1 MLVLK
6 AVNYPRGCPLGMNDS
21 TGIKHSASCGQRD
34 FAKRWPRLELSIQET
49 TVARTATTMSSRRK
63 QIRYPLKASVFYR
76 WIDQAGL
83 QREAKGRTRDLS
95 EAGAYVFSHHCPN
108 EGDFVELT
116 FRLIALRQ
124 QHIPGNEDF
133 DMNGRVVR
141 VDRSARAGAHAGF
154 AVKSRENVAA
164 RESSDLLLGG
174 WEASLANALVAN

>member
-1 MLVLK
+1 
-6 AVNYPRGCPLGMNDS
+6 
-21 TGIKHSASCGQRD
+21 
-34 FAKRWPRLELSIQET
+34 
-49 TVARTATTMSSRRK
+49 
-63 QIRYPLKASVFYR
+63 VFYR

-83 QREAKGRTRDLS
+83 QREAKGRTRDLR
-95 EAGAYVFSHHCPN
+95 AGAYVFSHHCPN

-141 VDRSARAGAHAGF
+141 VDRSARAGVHAGF

>member
-1 MLVLK
+1 
-6 AVNYPRGCPLGMNDS
+6 
-21 TGIKHSASCGQRD
+21 
-34 FAKRWPRLELSIQET
+34 
-49 TVARTATTMSSRRK
+49 VARTATTTSSRRK

-141 VDRSARAGAHAGF
+141 VDRSARAGVHAGF